1 MGTNRAPFSSTCFY
15 IRKKHTVLH
24 IGASAKKKKKKKL
37 AWSLNFTFCFIDDVF
52 SLNNCKLGNF
62 ADRIYPIVLH
72 LEIDNG
78 EEEEQTFTT
87 KEMISMCPL
96 WTFYLYAYGVYISQL
111 VRYSRSYESYH
122 DFLDRG
128 LLLTR
133 KILNQGFLVDKLKS
147 SLPRFY
153 GRHHDLVNRQGVSV
167 SQMTTDM
174 FRLA

>member
-24 IGASAKKKKKKKL
+24 IGASAKKKKNKKL
-37 AWSLNFTFCFIDDVF
+37 AGSLNFTFCFIDDVF

-78 EEEEQTFTT
+78 EEKEQTFTT

-96 WTFYLYAYGVYISQL
+96 
-111 VRYSRSYESYH
+111 
-122 DFLDRG
+122 
-128 LLLTR
+128 
-133 KILNQGFLVDKLKS
+133 
-147 SLPRFY
+147 
-153 GRHHDLVNRQGVSV
+153 
-167 SQMTTDM
+167 
-174 FRLA
+174 